1 MNFTHFKRRGCHSVQ
16 DQSLWNCLWT
26 EWRRDGFLFD
36 YIGFPQSL
44 SSHQCSILFFILIL
58 PLPEGQADED
68 WEPDIRKT
76 IALLTMN
83 FRIAAHCF
91 VRNTLLHIEEHWQKF
106 FFFHTSKEYSFFLFF
121 LHKISWMFI
130 RFEFYTTVKIL
141 FTVFWVLTPCGPCG
155 CLLVFRKSVLCASSG
170 LKCAYVSW
178 WGDCHLCRA

>member
-1 MNFTHFKRRGCHSVQ
+1 MDWVAPGRV
-16 DQSLWNCLWT
+16 
-26 EWRRDGFLFD
+26 
-36 YIGFPQSL
+36 
-44 SSHQCSILFFILIL
+44 FIRLHRFS
-58 PLPEGQADED
+58 PV
-68 WEPDIRKT
+68 T
-76 IALLTMN
+76 IIPPVL
-83 FRIAAHCF
+83 H
-91 VRNTLLHIEEHWQKF
+91 TLLHLNTAITRRTSGRRLGTRYPKDDCFINNELSDSGALLCQKYSFAYRRALTEVF